1 MLKHSLI
8 IYLSNPVN
16 TTELAKKKKKK
27 SPIIRGYENVYIA
40 IIWHLNIASFL
51 LKHFTSFENHGLD
64 SQLAFTGATLLI
76 LME

>member
-16 TTELAKKKKKK
+16 TTELAKK

-40 IIWHLNIASFL
+40 IIQHLNIASFL
-51 LKHFTSFENHGLD
+51 LKHFTSFENHGLH

-76 LME
+76 LIE

>member
-16 TTELAKKKKKK
+16 TTELAKKKKK